1 MIRILGRKD
10 SGSSSAQI
18 IRNSLYLGLGK
29 RRKIHPVALS
39 VQTSLQLSLSGIHTS
54 PNKRRSLKLRLLIF
68 SCGELGK
75 QHMQSVKLYRRSKKY
90 CAMVYN
96 AMVRGRGVG
105 DPGMSGMV
113 DAQDL
118 VQNGQD
124 RR

>member
-1 MIRILGRKD
+1 
-10 SGSSSAQI
+10 
-18 IRNSLYLGLGK
+18 
-29 RRKIHPVALS
+29 
-39 VQTSLQLSLSGIHTS
+39 
-54 PNKRRSLKLRLLIF
+54 
-68 SCGELGK
+68 
-75 QHMQSVKLYRRSKKY
+75 MQSVKLYRRSKKY